1 MKRHFYLI
9 AYEAMVKG
17 NWRDMNDDAR
27 VSVIK
32 QYKDVNS
39 IFSFIRR
46 IHFSPKI
53 NRIISLPWKEL
64 WCDSVRK
71 IKWGGKNIEYYIIFE
86 ETSIYPISIKY
97 LEKIQHKYKVH
108 YILFLQDPW
117 QHHLSANARNYEQ
130 HIKFDYIFT
139 FDPAD
144 AQKYGFIFF
153 DTPYSILSNN
163 ESIRATN
170 DLYFIGTANDRL
182 DSILGIFEN
191 GKKSEINMLFMI
203 DRVDRS
209 LQKDDDMIIYNK
221 RIPYSEVI
229 ENDKASNCIL
239 EIISGGQSGA
249 SLRYYEAVC
258 YNKKLLTNNKNVV
271 NLPFYNPEYIHIF
284 ERPEDIDWDW
294 VKECIPIDYHY
305 DGRFSPTHLID
316 KIIELEEEKEG
327 QQNAEKE
334 TS

>member
-1 MKRHFYLI
+1 MERRFYLI
-9 AYEAMVKG
+9 DNGALIKG
-17 NWRDMNDDAR
+17 NWKDINDDTR

-32 QYKDVNS
+32 QYKDLNPLFLFV
-39 IFSFIRR
+39 RR

-53 NRIISLPWKEL
+53 NRIISLPLKDI
-64 WCDSVRK
+64 WCDSVKK
-71 IKWGGKNIEYYIIFE
+71 IKWDACIEYFIIFE
-86 ETSIYPISIKY
+86 ETSIYPISLKY
-97 LEKIQHKYKVH
+97 LEKIKQKYNVH

-117 QHHLSANARNYEQ
+117 QHRFSENARNYQQ

-144 AQKYGFIFF
+144 ASKYGFIFF
-153 DTPYSILSNN
+153 NTPYSMLSDIEN
-163 ESIRATN
+163 IRTKN
-170 DLYFIGTANDRL
+170 DLFFIGTANDRL
-182 DSILGIFEN
+182 DAILAVFAS
-191 GKKSEINMLFMI
+191 GKKSGLNMSFMV
-203 DRVDRS
+203 DRVAQS

-221 RIPYSEVI
+221 RIPYSKVV

-239 EIISGGQSGA
+239 EIISSGQSGA

-271 NLPFYNPEYIHIF
+271 NFPFYNPDYIRIF
-284 ERPEDIDWDW
+284 EKSEDIDWDW
-294 VKECIPIDYHY
+294 VKERIPVDYHY

-316 KIIELEEEKEG
+316 KIIELEEEKEK

-334 TS
+334 TP